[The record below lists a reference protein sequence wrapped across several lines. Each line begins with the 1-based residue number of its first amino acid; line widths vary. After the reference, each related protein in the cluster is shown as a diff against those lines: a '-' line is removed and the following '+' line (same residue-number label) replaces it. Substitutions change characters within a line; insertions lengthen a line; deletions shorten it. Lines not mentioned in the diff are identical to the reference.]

1 MYSNVY
7 EDCISRTGYELKC
20 ELVRVVWPESAG
32 HNQHREEPCPL
43 YIRESR
49 PNPANVDVDRTGT
62 GETGS
67 LVVRFP
73 KARLLLGEGAENPC
87 DRRSHPE

>member
-1 MYSNVY
+1 MRAQAT
-7 EDCISRTGYELKC
+7 D
-20 ELVRVVWPESAG
+20 
-32 HNQHREEPCPL
+32 QHREEPPPL

-67 LVVRFP
+67 LVGSFP
-73 KARLLLGEGAENPC
+73 EARRVLGEGTENPC
-87 DRRSHPE
+87 GRRRHPE